1 MLADCTQSAVGFL
14 ARKIFGERIQ
24 VKPRVKRGDRQVG
37 RTHPNGRQPLPLR
50 VENGRKHNPFPPPHG
65 GCVLGPGASHRR
77 APATQTSR
85 HIPGGKITT
94 SPEPQRAPPSL
105 CGSGTSD
112 LCLQEA
118 RWTQPPPCSL
128 GLCFLMCKT
137 DSLQCNSRKNHLT
150 HSRL

>member
-50 VENGRKHNPFPPPHG
+50 VENGRKRNPFPPPHS

-85 HIPGGKITT
+85 HILGTR
-94 SPEPQRAPPSL
+94 SPPVQNHRGHPRAFVGVELLICACRRHAGPSHL
-105 CGSGTSD
+105 LVLWASVSSC
-112 LCLQEA
+112 A
-118 RWTQPPPCSL
+118 KRIPCSVTHE
-128 GLCFLMCKT
+128 KT
-137 DSLQCNSRKNHLT
+137 T
-150 HSRL
+150 